1 MNKQETATLLRVGIF
16 MAIGLSV
23 IAIMVVYFGRF
34 GDAVRG
40 YYDLRA
46 EFPDASGIYK
56 GAGVL
61 LAGAKVG
68 IVGNDPVIL
77 PNMDGVSVNLKI
89 YDDVEIPSKS
99 QFLIGSSGMLGDK
112 FVQIA
117 LDSDAKG
124 SPAIPR
130 NAIVKGRTGAGLG
143 ELTTKADAMMGELQ
157 ETVANIKSITAKLDS
172 GVFTG
177 TTMGDLTTTIANLK
191 QTSASFADSAKKLD
205 GVINKAEGA
214 IGTGD
219 EALKSAKSAADSAKS
234 AADELKKTIADVR
247 GIVQQTKQGKGALG
261 ALLVDR
267 EMADNLRTLVANL
280 KRNGILWYKDK
291 SAPPEAAR

>member
-1 MNKQETATLLRVGIF
+1 MSKQENITLLRVGIF
-16 MAIGLSV
+16 MAIGLAV
-23 IAIMVVYFGRF
+23 IAAMVVYFGRF

-40 YYDLRA
+40 YYDIRA

-61 LAGAKVG
+61 LAGAKIG

-124 SPAIPR
+124 SPPIAR
-130 NAIVKGRTGAGLG
+130 NTTVKGRTGAGLS
-143 ELTTKADAMMGELQ
+143 ELTTKADAMMSEIMD
-157 ETVANIKSITAKLDS
+157 TVANIKSITANLNTT
-172 GVFTG
+172 VFTG
-177 TTMGDLTTTIANLK
+177 TTMGDLNTTIANLK

-205 GVINKAEGA
+205 GVITKAEGA

-219 EALKSAKSAADSAKS
+219 EALKSAKATAESAKA

-247 GIVQQTKQGKGALG
+247 GLVQQTKQGKGALG
-261 ALLVDR
+261 ALLMDK
-267 EMADNLRTLVANL
+267 EMADNLRALVANL
-280 KRNGILWYKDK
+280 RRHGILWYKDK
-291 SAPPEAAR
+291 SAPPDAGR

>member
-23 IAIMVVYFGRF
+23 IAAMVVYFGRF
-34 GDAVRG
+34 GDAVRD
-40 YYDLRA
+40 YYDIRA

-77 PNMDGVSVNLKI
+77 PDMDGVYVNLKI

-112 FVQIA
+112 FVQIM

-124 SPAIPR
+124 SAPIPR
-130 NAIVKGRTGAGLG
+130 NTTVKGRTGAGLG
-143 ELTTKADAMMGELQ
+143 ELTTKADAMMSELQ
-157 ETVANIKSITAKLDS
+157 ETVANIKSITAKLDT

-177 TTMGDLTTTIANLK
+177 TTMGDLNTTIANLK
-191 QTSASFADSAKKLD
+191 QTSASFAESAKKID
-205 GVINKAEGA
+205 GLVEQAGGA
-214 IGTGD
+214 IKGG
-219 EALKSAKSAADSAKS
+219 EATFASAKG
-234 AADELKKTIADVR
+234 AADELKKTLVDAR
-247 GIVQQTKQGKGALG
+247 GLLQQARQGKGALG
-261 ALLVDR
+261 VLLNDKEV
-267 EMADNLRTLVANL
+267 ADNLRALVANL

-291 SAPPEAAR
+291 SAPPESGR